1 MKAIAIPELLAIIER
16 YDDYFGSPGQIEL
29 ISCLKNLQQK
39 YGCVPRMGYP
49 LLAQHFQT
57 STQIIVSIIK
67 RMPSLL
73 EEGGPHT
80 LLVCNGQRC
89 LDKGAA
95 KFIAAIEQHLG
106 CQVNGMRQDGLF
118 ELKVQP
124 CLHRCA
130 QGKNLNIDTETYTE
144 MDLEKLKNVIDRMKK
159 G

>member
-1 MKAIAIPELLAIIER
+1 MKAIEISELLAIIEY

-39 YGCVPRMGYP
+39 YGFVPRASYP
-49 LLAQHFQT
+49 LLVKHFQT

-67 RMPSLL
+67 RIPSLL

-80 LLVCNGQRC
+80 LLVCSGQRC

-95 KFIAAIEQHLG
+95 KFIAEIEQRLG
-106 CQVNGMRQDGLF
+106 CKVNGISQDGLF
-118 ELKVQP
+118 ELKVQN

-130 QGKNLNIDTETYTE
+130 QGKSLNIDTETHTE
-144 MDLEKLKNVIDRMKK
+144 MDLEKLKKVIDRMKK